1 MYKKPAITVAIP
13 TFRREQELMDTINDV
28 LVKQTVK
35 NLELIVI
42 DQTPEHTEKVQKQLA
57 AIKDRRFRYYKTT
70 PPSVTAA
77 RNFALNS
84 AKAPYIIFL
93 DDDVILDRNL
103 VKEFLET
110 FTENPDISA
119 VAGRVLQA
127 GFPIKK
133 DVLRFDKY
141 AISHGVFT
149 ATEPNYTNAFPGG
162 NCALKVSDALSLGGF
177 DTRYKGNAFR
187 EENDLSLRMANSGL
201 RIYFNPRAVLTHLA
215 APYGGNR
222 VKTHIYD
229 NPGFYKNEL
238 FFTLRFAEKGCKI
251 EALRI
256 KYRDYCLSV
265 RHKQA
270 WIRRYYFYVGL
281 VVAIWR
287 IYFGKNFVS
296 EELPK

>member
-1 MYKKPAITVAIP
+1 MYKKPAVTVAIP
-13 TFRREQELMDTINDV
+13 TFRREQELIDTINDV
-28 LVKQTVK
+28 LVKQTLK

-42 DQTPEHTEKVQKQLA
+42 DQTPEHTEKVQRQLN
-57 AIKDRRFRYYKTT
+57 AIKDNRFKYYKTT

-84 AKAPYIIFL
+84 ANAPYIIFL

-110 FTENPDISA
+110 FTEYPDISA

-141 AISHGVFT
+141 ATSHGVFT

-162 NCALKVSDALSLGGF
+162 NCALKISDTLSLGGF

-201 RIYFNPRAVLTHLA
+201 KIYFNPRAVLTHLA

-238 FFTLRFAEKGCKI
+238 FFTLRFAEKGYKI
-251 EALRI
+251 EALRK

-287 IYFGKNFVS
+287 IFFGKNFVS